1 MSDQGYYDNN
11 QGYYQPED
19 QQNGQ
24 AMYGDEGYYDPN
36 ISGGDYY
43 NQPPPPPNMMGQTW
57 RTSLISAVTALL

>member
-1 MSDQGYYDNN
+1 MSDQSYYDNN

-43 NQPPPPPNMMGQTW
+43 NQPPPPPNMMGQDMENF
-57 RTSLISAVTALL
+57 SVK